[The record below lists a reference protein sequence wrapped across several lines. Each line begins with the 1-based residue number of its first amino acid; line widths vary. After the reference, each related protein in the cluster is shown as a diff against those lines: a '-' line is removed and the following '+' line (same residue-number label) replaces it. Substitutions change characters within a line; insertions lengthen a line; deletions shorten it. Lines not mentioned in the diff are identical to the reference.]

1 VLWWSIMSIDEL
13 VQAANHLNETDL
25 DQLVSRVLLLRAKR
39 LAPVLSGSET
49 ELLLH
54 INQGIPTDL
63 QQQYRD
69 LRAKRDNETL
79 TDAEYELLLELS
91 DRIEILAAE
100 RAGSLV
106 KLAELRQ
113 VPLAQLMNDLGIKAP
128 GYSGESRRFND
139 HR

>member
-1 VLWWSIMSIDEL
+1 MSIDEL
-13 VQAANHLNETDL
+13 VQAANSLNETDL
-25 DQLVSRVLLLRAKR
+25 NQLVSRVLLLKAKR
-39 LAPVLSGSET
+39 QAPILSGAET

-54 INQGIPTDL
+54 INQGVSADL

-69 LRAKRDNETL
+69 LRAKRDDGTL
-79 TDAEYELLLELS
+79 TDEEYELLLELS

-113 VPLAQLMNDLGIKAP
+113 VPLTQLMNELEIKAP
-128 GYSGESRRFND
+128 GYV
-139 HR
+139 

>member
-1 VLWWSIMSIDEL
+1 
-13 VQAANHLNETDL
+13 
-25 DQLVSRVLLLRAKR
+25 
-39 LAPVLSGSET
+39 
-49 ELLLH
+49 
-54 INQGIPTDL
+54 
-63 QQQYRD
+63 
-69 LRAKRDNETL
+69 
-79 TDAEYELLLELS
+79 LELS